1 MTGAGLALPPGVVW
15 LASYPKSGNT
25 WLRILL
31 ANLLSAGDR
40 PQDINDLDLPFRI
53 ASHRRLVDDLSVL
66 DSDLLRHAEVERLR
80 AMVHDAFAAEQTSAV
95 FVKTHDAYT
104 RLEDG
109 TPVLGRRGR
118 AAVCIVRD
126 PRDVAVSYAF
136 HSDVTVARAIA
147 LMADPYNI
155 LTGYRHAQMPQRL
168 LDWSGHVNSWLD
180 QADVPAHVIRYEDLL
195 ADTVGEFR
203 RMLAFLG
210 IAAETGAV
218 TRAVRHAAFAEL
230 QEQEKKADFVERAGR
245 ARFFRE
251 GRSGAWRQ
259 HLSIDEVRAIED
271 AHGGAMDRLG
281 YQRET
286 TP

>member
-1 MTGAGLALPPGVVW
+1 MKRPAIALPPGVVW

-31 ANLLSAGDR
+31 ANLLSASDR
-40 PQDINDLDLPFRI
+40 PQDINAMDLPFRV
-53 ASHRRLVDDLSVL
+53 ASHRGLVDDFSLL
-66 DSDLLRHAEVERLR
+66 DSDLLHHAEVEKLR
-80 AMVHDAFAAEQTSAV
+80 AITHDAFAAEQASAV

-104 RLEDG
+104 RLDDG
-109 TPVLGRRGR
+109 TPMLGRHAR
-118 AAVCIVRD
+118 AAICLVRD

-136 HSDVTVARAIA
+136 HSDFPIARAIA
-147 LMADPYNI
+147 VMGDANNV

-180 QADVPAHVIRYEDLL
+180 QADIPTQVVRYEDLL
-195 ADTVGEFR
+195 ADTAGEFG

-210 IAAETGAV
+210 IAADAEAV
-218 TRAVRHAAFAEL
+218 ARAVRHAAFADL
-230 QEQEKKADFVERAGR
+230 QRQEKDAGFVERAGN
-245 ARFFRE
+245 APFFRE
-251 GRSGAWRQ
+251 GRSGAWREN
-259 HLSIDEVRAIED
+259 LSIEEVRLIED
-271 AHGGAMDRLG
+271 AHGPTMERLG

>member
-1 MTGAGLALPPGVVW
+1 MKRSAITLPPGVVW

-40 PQDINDLDLPFRI
+40 PQDINDLDLPFRV
-53 ASHRRLVDDLSVL
+53 ASHRRLVDDLSLL
-66 DSDLLRHAEVERLR
+66 DSDLLRHAEVEKLR
-80 AMVHDAFAAEQTSAV
+80 AVTHDAFAAEQTSAV

-104 RLEDG
+104 RLDDG
-109 TPVLGRRGR
+109 TPLLGRRAR
-118 AAVCIVRD
+118 AAICLVRD

-136 HSDVTVARAIA
+136 HSDFPIARAIA
-147 LMADPYNI
+147 VMGDANNI

-180 QADVPAHVIRYEDLL
+180 QADIPTQVIRYEDLL
-195 ADTVGEFR
+195 ADTAGEFGR
-203 RMLAFLG
+203 TLAFLG
-210 IAAETGAV
+210 IEADAEAV
-218 TRAVRHAAFAEL
+218 ARAVRHAAFAEL
-230 QEQEKKADFVERAGR
+230 QRQERNADFVERASI
-245 ARFFRE
+245 APFFRE
-251 GRSGAWRQ
+251 GRSGAWREN
-259 HLSIDEVRAIED
+259 LSIEQVRVIED
-271 AHGGAMDRLG
+271 AHGTTMARLG